1 MVLWN
6 RVVTNLENARELIA
20 KWLAIA
26 AERVRIEVSVA
37 KILVEKGKIE
47 RRLDTTYRKIG
58 EKAFRMVEAEGTVDL
73 ADRELADAM
82 EEAKEAHREM
92 MRLQTSANELTLS
105 GIMDE
110 GYLKESNP

>member
-20 KWLAIA
+20 KWLEILS
-26 AERVRIEVSVA
+26 ERVRIEVSVA

-47 RRLDTTYRKIG
+47 HRLDIAYRKIG
-58 EKAFRMVEAEGTVDL
+58 EKVFQAVETDGTVDL
-73 ADRELADAM
+73 ADPALAGAV
-82 EEAKEAHREM
+82 EEARDIHREM
-92 MRLQTSANELTLS
+92 IQLQTSADELTRVR
-105 GIMDE
+105 IMDE